1 MLVAAREDVME
12 HYDPLIDILKMAE
25 ESLPHPS
32 KAAVLRNLHTVLL
45 EDAELSREVGRRV
58 AEILKR

>member
-1 MLVAAREDVME
+1 ME
-12 HYDPLIDILKMAE
+12 RYDPLIDILKMAE

-32 KAAVLRNLHTVLL
+32 KAAVLRNLQTVLR
-45 EDAELSREVGRRV
+45 EDAEFSRELSRRV

>member
-1 MLVAAREDVME
+1 
-12 HYDPLIDILKMAE
+12 LIDILKMAE